1 MYSNSS
7 KSGETWWTLTFFTQF
22 EYVDFN
28 VMLQLIVVNLNVGVM
43 FFWCT
48 KYCST
53 VVLNNCG

>member
-1 MYSNSS
+1 MDID
-7 KSGETWWTLTFFTQF
+7 FFTQF

-28 VMLQLIVVNLNVGVM
+28 MMLQLIVVNLNVGVM